1 MQDKEYLIHYS
12 PLRALIIFSLPMM
25 LGNLFQQLY
34 TMTDSVIVGRFI
46 GEKALAAVGASY
58 SLTSVFIAVAIGG
71 GVGSSVLVSRA
82 FGSRDYNSMKGS
94 ISTSLVSFL
103 VLSLALALFGY
114 IFSPQIMIALNT
126 PADILSFHVQCALFG
141 FQCAWK
147 VEDSS
152 VSAYLLI
159 TAECHP

>member
-94 ISTSLVSFL
+94 ISTSLVSFM
-103 VLSLALALFGY
+103 VLSLVLALFGY
-114 IFSPQIMIALNT
+114 IFSPQIMNALNT
-126 PADILSFHVQCALFG
+126 RRTYSLMRCF
-141 FQCAWK
+141 
-147 VEDSS
+147 
-152 VSAYLLI
+152 
-159 TAECHP
+159 T